1 MKPIQILLVEDNP
14 ADIYLT
20 REALKESDVEVE
32 LSVVEDGMKATDFL
46 LKRAAYHSAETPD
59 VILLD
64 LKLPIKDGLEL
75 LEEIRH
81 NPLLKR
87 IPVVVLTSSDHEKDI
102 SRTFSLDAT
111 CYMTKPIQP
120 DQLISTIK
128 LTSSLYLL
136 SQP

>member
-1 MKPIQILLVEDNP
+1 
-14 ADIYLT
+14 
-20 REALKESDVEVE
+20 
-32 LSVVEDGMKATDFL
+32 
-46 LKRAAYHSAETPD
+46 
-59 VILLD
+59 
-64 LKLPIKDGLEL
+64 
-75 LEEIRH
+75 
-81 NPLLKR
+81 
-87 IPVVVLTSSDHEKDI
+87 VVLTSSDHEKDI